1 MARDR
6 GSTISTLGYGLA
18 VTLVVASL
26 LNLARALDLFGA
38 PPVRGDG
45 QDFVEFLLQVAAY
58 DHDRLALYDAAALL
72 FGIAFLALAALG
84 FVLGPVGAG
93 DQPDSPERGDGARR
107 LLTTAFVV
115 AGTLGV
121 ASQLADIGVT
131 AVAANPTYCDCGYL
145 AEEIVG
151 RLQAINTGFHVSG
164 FLRDGALLIGAGGF
178 ALLAVNG
185 LRRRAMNTGKW
196 LALTAAILLVL
207 YVLAEI
213 ADLSIVSDLILLA
226 ATLIVIPAWA
236 VLLARRAGDE
246 PIAAWASGPG

>member
-6 GSTISTLGYGLA
+6 DRVLSLLGYSLA
-18 VTLVVASL
+18 ATLVAASL
-26 LNLARALDLFGA
+26 LNLARALDLFGG

-58 DHDRLALYDAAALL
+58 DHDRVVLYDAASVL
-72 FGIAFLALAALG
+72 FGIAFLALAAIG
-84 FVLGPVGAG
+84 FVLLRGG
-93 DQPDSPERGDGARR
+93 EGDGDVRSGGNEAASRR

-115 AGTLGV
+115 AGALGV

-151 RLQAINTGFHVSG
+151 RLQAVSTGFHVSG
-164 FLRDGALLIGAGGF
+164 WLRDGALLIGAGGF
-178 ALLAVNG
+178 ALLAVSAV
-185 LRRRAMNTGKW
+185 RRRAMDARRW
-196 LALTAAILLVL
+196 LAAAAAALLIL

-213 ADLSIVSDLILLA
+213 ADLGIATDLILLA
-226 ATLIVIPAWA
+226 ATLVVVPAWA
-236 VLLARRAGDE
+236 VLLARRPADE
-246 PIAAWASGPG
+246 PLAA